1 VLPGLQICV
10 IDKFEMKLKGKSALI
25 TGAGSGIGRS
35 IAEAFA
41 VAGAQVAIADLNPRT
56 AQEVAEQINS
66 SGGKATSLQMDV
78 TVEDQVNDGIQ
89 RAAREFGGMDVLV
102 SNAGIQIIDPII
114 DFSYSN
120 WRRVLAVHLD
130 GAFLTTR
137 AAMRSMIQHGQGGTI
152 LYMGSIHSH
161 IASANKSA
169 YVAAKHGIIGLAKA
183 TAKEGVKH
191 RIRSNVICPGFVRTP
206 LVEKQI
212 PEQAQQLGITEE
224 EVIKNVMLRETVD
237 GEFTSMEDVAATA
250 IFLASFPSNALTG
263 QSIVVSHG
271 HFMQ

>member
-1 VLPGLQICV
+1 
-10 IDKFEMKLKGKSALI
+10 MKLKDKSALI
-25 TGAGSGIGRS
+25 TGGGSGIGKS
-35 IAEAFA
+35 ITEAFA
-41 VAGAQVAIADLNPRT
+41 LEGACVTIADLNL
-56 AQEVAEQINS
+56 AAAKAVSEQINS
-66 SGGKATSLQMDV
+66 SGGRASAIQMDV
-78 TVEDQVNDGIQ
+78 ANEDQVNAGVE
-89 RAAREFGGMDVLV
+89 RVAREFGALDVLV
-102 SNAGIQIIDPII
+102 SNAGVQVINPII
-114 DFSYSN
+114 EFSFSD
-120 WRRVLAVHLD
+120 WRKVVAVHLD

-161 IASANKSA
+161 IASPNKSA

-183 TAKEGVKH
+183 VAKEGAKYG
-191 RIRSNVICPGFVRTP
+191 IRSNVICPGFVRTP

-212 PEQAQQLGITEE
+212 PEQAQQFGITEE
-224 EVIKNVMLRETVD
+224 EVIKNIMLRETVD

-250 IFLASFPSNALTG
+250 LFLASFPSNALTG